1 MALDGSLAPFMGST
15 SRLIRPADE
24 AALQYSIGRLLG
36 LRVTRYSWWT
46 HWRELADYF
55 LPRRYRWIITP
66 NMQSRGSP
74 INQHILDSTGVIC
87 ARNLASGLVSGKSS
101 PTRPWFKLR
110 VGTIDSTTTSPV
122 SLWLAECERIL
133 YLIFAESNFYN
144 SIAQFYY
151 DLVIFGTATQL
162 IYEDF
167 ENVINCIN
175 PCAGEYYIDIDGKYR
190 PTIFYRE
197 FTLTIS
203 ATVSEFGLE
212 NCSDAVQRAFAN
224 ANSQGALLSR
234 EIIIAHSIEPNDDGR
249 ARELGFSPAFAFR
262 ELYWEWGGSASPQ
275 ANAITPKS
283 ILRRKGYYERPNI
296 TGRWDLVSN
305 DAYGRSPGMDALPD
319 QKQLQ
324 LESKRKAQ
332 AIDKMVNPP
341 LVADVQLKNQP
352 ASLLPG
358 GMTYVQGYTTS
369 GKPGIAS
376 IYDTK
381 FPVNEITED
390 LNEVRQRL
398 AKTFFNDV
406 LMTASQYETRSN
418 VTALEWD
425 MRKSESLVAL
435 GPALERIDHEVL
447 GPVLDRVFG
456 IATRAGILP
465 PAPESI
471 QGQMI
476 NVEYVSMLQ
485 QAQQAAASAGIE
497 RVLQLAGGILPAKPD
512 IMDKID
518 TDYALDK
525 YSELLNNDPKMIRSP
540 DAVAEMRAQ
549 RQQQEQ
555 AMAAAQ
561 QAQAAADTG
570 KVLSETQVGGGINAL
585 QLMGGTAP

>member
-1 MALDGSLAPFMGST
+1 MADTLAPAFPVRDRSSNST
-15 SRLIRPADE
+15 DA
-24 AALQYSIGRLLG
+24 AALKYSQGRLLG
-36 LRVTRYSWWT
+36 LRTNRYSWWT

-66 NMQSRGSP
+66 NQQSRGSP

-110 VGTIDSTTTSPV
+110 VGTVDSTTTSPI

-133 YLIFAESNFYN
+133 YLVFAESNFYN

-167 ENVINCIN
+167 DNVINCYN
-175 PCAGEYYIDIDGKYR
+175 PCAGEYYIDIDGKFR

-197 FTLTIS
+197 FTMTIS
-203 ATVSEFGLE
+203 AVVSEFGLE
-212 NCSDAVQRAFAN
+212 NCSDSVQRAYTN
-224 ANSQGALLSR
+224 PDGASLTR
-234 EIIIAHSIEPNDDGR
+234 EIIIAHSLEPNDDGR
-249 ARELGFSPAFAFR
+249 AAEFGFPSAFAMR

-275 ANAITPKS
+275 GGNTQPS
-283 ILRRKGYYERPNI
+283 GFLRRKGYYDRPNI
-296 TGRWDLVSN
+296 CGRWDLVSN

-324 LESKRKAQ
+324 LESRRKAQ

-358 GMTYVQGYTTS
+358 GMTYVQGYTSS

-390 LNEVRQRL
+390 LNEVRSRL
-398 AKTFFNDV
+398 SKTFFNDV

-418 VTALEWD
+418 VTAIEWD

-465 PAPESI
+465 PAPPEI

-476 NVEYVSMLQ
+476 QVEYVSMLQ

-497 RVLQLAGGILPAKPD
+497 RVLQLAGGLLPAKED
-512 IMDKID
+512 IMDNID
-518 TDYALDK
+518 ADYALDK
-525 YSELLNNDPKMIRSP
+525 YSELLNNDPKIIRSP
-540 DAVAEMRAQ
+540 EAVAQIREQ
-549 RQQQEQ
+549 RQQAQQ
-555 AMAAAQ
+555 AAAQ
-561 QAQAAADTG
+561 AEQLKA
-570 KVLSETQVGGGINAL
+570 LSEAGKNLGNIELGGGNVAS
-585 QLMGGTAP
+585 QMAGGVAP